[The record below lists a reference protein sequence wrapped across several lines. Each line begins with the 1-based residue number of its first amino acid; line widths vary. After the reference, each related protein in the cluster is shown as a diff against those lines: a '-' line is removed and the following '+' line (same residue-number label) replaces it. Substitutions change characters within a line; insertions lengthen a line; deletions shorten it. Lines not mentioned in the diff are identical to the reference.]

1 MFHPKS
7 QIKLD
12 TGWDS
17 NVDFY
22 PLSITSPSK
31 FEGLFKGFRK
41 LRAVTWVTSPELV
54 LKFFESPFEFE
65 EIELIVGDKIVDS
78 YRNSLVSKN
87 VNVTDELLNKIQEGI
102 LTIYGSDRPLHTKLY
117 ILEAYNHIRIIN
129 GSANLTKEAR
139 KAHQINCVDV
149 FDIQYTSPMS
159 DEILSGY
166 ESIYQEHLEHCIPF
180 MDDLIQK
187 INENIDRLL

>member
-65 EIELIVGDKIVDS
+65 EIELIP
-78 YRNSLVSKN
+78 YLF
-87 VNVTDELLNKIQEGI
+87 Q
-102 LTIYGSDRPLHTKLY
+102 
-117 ILEAYNHIRIIN
+117 
-129 GSANLTKEAR
+129 
-139 KAHQINCVDV
+139 
-149 FDIQYTSPMS
+149 
-159 DEILSGY
+159 
-166 ESIYQEHLEHCIPF
+166 
-180 MDDLIQK
+180 
-187 INENIDRLL
+187 

>member
-1 MFHPKS
+1 MFRPKG

-17 NVDFY
+17 NIDFY
-22 PLSITSPSK
+22 PLLINSPAK

-54 LKFFESPFEFE
+54 LKFFDGHFGLE

-87 VNVTDELLNKIQEGI
+87 VNVTDEILNKIKEGD
-102 LTIYGSDRPLHTKLY
+102 LTIYGSDRPLHTKLF
-117 ILEAYNHIRIIN
+117 ILEAYNQIRII
-129 GSANLTKEAR
+129 
-139 KAHQINCVDV
+139 I
-149 FDIQYTSPMS
+149 
-159 DEILSGY
+159 
-166 ESIYQEHLEHCIPF
+166 
-180 MDDLIQK
+180 
-187 INENIDRLL
+187 